1 MIIPNTD
8 KLFDDINRDIEGG
21 STDNSSA
28 SKASPVTVGSRIG
41 SSKEKSLFE
50 KISSTSLRNLDY
62 GDEKPLITKGLPE
75 AKGSN
80 KNGWFD
86 LEVKY
91 PVQARLDD
99 VARISK
105 LLIKFQGI
113 KWEGHTAALETIQNN
128 LEADRINP
136 AKSTMA
142 ARSNSDAGFW
152 QKLGSGT
159 VETLKSAGLALVS
172 AVGMTASTLTQVA
185 TSGLGEHQEPFL
197 GRSYLREGEV
207 KSGYGFDILNSLISS
222 LGFGSSGNISGANKA
237 QSGVEIR
244 GHAAYGLVNEGDL
257 ANPYGEGSSRV
268 QPSRYSQDGVV
279 DDPSGKYGIHYHD
292 KDHPYVPGKDQPLP
306 ESSSL
311 YLTEPKL
318 QNVDPKEI
326 VQRRTENAETYV
338 DHKFSG
344 SRGSITWSRES
355 TYSKDTSYTSD
366 LSSGSVVQS
375 QGIKGNSLGKPT
387 SSRAFTI
394 ISTKDKNYSESKKLD
409 SLTAEDDAED
419 NFQSQFNLIPF
430 EIQTVTPVEKYAL
443 HFQAN
448 LDSYDDSFNADW
460 SAASYVGRAD
470 KFYTYGGFTRDI
482 NFSFKAV
489 ALQQK
494 HLQPIYEQLNFLAA
508 NTAPTYGD
516 GVFMKGT
523 LSRIT
528 IGDLL
533 NRQYGF
539 IKSVKMS
546 WDTEIPWE
554 IDEGQIR
561 VPHMLSVSVSFTP
574 LHNFNPTATQVE
586 SGHYYFGKQ

>member
-1 MIIPNTD
+1 MIVVNNGD
-8 KLFDDINRDIEGG
+8 KIFDTLNQDISGG
-21 STDNSSA
+21 STKTASNSSEL
-28 SKASPVTVGSRIG
+28 SPVRTGSLIG
-41 SSKEKSLFE
+41 SSKEESLFE
-50 KISSTSLRNLDY
+50 KISSTSLRSVGY
-62 GDEKPLITKGLPE
+62 GDSKPLVTKGLPE

-80 KNGWFD
+80 KNSWFD

-99 VARISK
+99 VERISK
-105 LLIKFQGI
+105 LLTKLQGI

-128 LEADRINP
+128 LEASRINP

-142 ARSNSDAGFW
+142 ARSNNDVGYW
-152 QKLGSGT
+152 QKLEPRIE
-159 VETLKSAGLALVS
+159 ETLKSAGIALVS
-172 AVGMTASTLTQVA
+172 AEGMTTSTLTQVA

-207 KSGYGFDILNSLISS
+207 KSGPGFDILNSLISS
-222 LGFGSSGNISGANKA
+222 LGLGGLGNISGANKA
-237 QSGVEIR
+237 QAGVEIR

-268 QPSRYSQDGVV
+268 QPSRYSQAGIV
-279 DDPSGKYGIHYHD
+279 DDSSNKYGIHYHD

-318 QNVDPKEI
+318 QNIDPKKI
-326 VQRRTENAETYV
+326 VQRRTENAETYE

-344 SRGSITWSRES
+344 SRGSITWSRKS
-355 TYSKDTSYTSD
+355 DYSGEESYTSD
-366 LSSGSVVQS
+366 LSSGSVVHV
-375 QGIKGNSLGKPT
+375 NSRKSEKPT
-387 SSRAFTI
+387 DGTVRAFTI
-394 ISTKDKNYSESKKLD
+394 LSTESKDYADYTQLK
-409 SLTAEDDAED
+409 SLGAEDDAED
-419 NFQSQFNLIPF
+419 AFQSQFNLIPF
-430 EIQTVTPVEKYAL
+430 EIQSIMPTEKYVL

-448 LDSYDDSFNADW
+448 LDSYDDSFSADW
-460 SAASYVGRAD
+460 NAASYVGRAD

-489 ALQQK
+489 ALQEK
-494 HLQPIYEQLNFLAA
+494 HLHPIYNQLNLLAA
-508 NTAPTYGD
+508 NTTPTYGD
-516 GVFMKGT
+516 GIFMKGT
-523 LSRIT
+523 LARIT
-528 IGDLL
+528 IGELL

-546 WDTEIPWE
+546 WDTEVPWE
-554 IDEGQIR
+554 TLNFR

-574 LHNFNPTATQVE
+574 LHNFNPVANKI
-586 SGHYYFGKQ
+586 SYFGID

>member
-50 KISSTSLRNLDY
+50 KINSTSLRNLDY

-105 LLIKFQGI
+105 LLIKLQGI

-222 LGFGSSGNISGANKA
+222 LGFGGSGNISGANKA

-268 QPSRYSQDGVV
+268 QPSRYSQDGIV

-355 TYSKDTSYTSD
+355 EYSREESYTSD
-366 LSSGSVVQS
+366 LSSGSVVHV
-375 QGIKGNSLGKPT
+375 NSRKSEKPT
-387 SSRAFTI
+387 DATAKAFTI
-394 ISTKDKNYSESKKLD
+394 LSTESKDYADFKQLKGLD
-409 SLTAEDDAED
+409 AEDDAED
-419 NFQSQFNLIPF
+419 IFQSQFNLIPF
-430 EIQTVTPVEKYAL
+430 EIQSIMPTEKYVL

-448 LDSYDDSFNADW
+448 LDSYDDSFSADW
-460 SAASYVGRAD
+460 NAATYVGRAD

-489 ALQQK
+489 ALQES
-494 HLQPIYEQLNFLAA
+494 HLHPIYTQLNLLAA
-508 NTAPTYGD
+508 NTTPTYGD

-523 LSRIT
+523 LARIT
-528 IGDLL
+528 IGELL

-546 WDTEIPWE
+546 WDTEVPWE
-554 IDEGQIR
+554 TLDFR

-574 LHNFNPTATQVE
+574 LHNFNPVANKT
-586 SGHYYFGKQ
+586 SFFGID